1 MDYTK
6 PNKDVLLGKILLGLP
21 FHGVVM
27 QHSQIQDEQPQMN
40 VLDSSEFGTL
50 VSSGHV
56 SKMEWDK
63 TECEHL
69 IELENQ
75 NKNSIAIYPTKRFFK
90 ERLDFSKT
98 NNLAGVA
105 IWDIAQGLESFLDEF

>member
-1 MDYTK
+1 MDHLK
-6 PNKDVLLGKILLGLP
+6 PNRDILLGKILLGLP

-27 QHSQIQDEQPQMN
+27 QHSLNQDEQPQMN
-40 VLDSSEFGTL
+40 VLDSTTFGSL
-50 VSSGHV
+50 VSSGKV

-69 IELENQ
+69 IELEKQ
-75 NKNSIAIYPTKRFFK
+75 NTNSIAIYPTKRFFK
-90 ERLDFSKT
+90 ERLDFT
-98 NNLAGVA
+98 IVNNLAGVA